1 MNWLVITISA
11 YFILAVVFLV
21 DKYLLTSSIPN
32 PKIYAFYV
40 GLLGVASLLL
50 VPFFGLYVPETFQLI
65 SALLAGAVFI
75 YALSWFYKTLKL
87 FEASRAVPAVGG
99 LTPIFTFLLI
109 YVASHGKEMFS
120 LFEVM
125 AFVLLI
131 LGSVFINLRR
141 DRLITIESFKYS
153 AVSAFLL
160 SLALVLTK
168 YAYLGQPFWNGFIW
182 KALGGVLAAVLFYLI
197 FPEVRENAFGG
208 EKAMSRKTKTI
219 FFLNQ
224 AGGAGASILQNWAIF
239 LAPLVFVPLIQ
250 ALNGTQY
257 VFILLFAVILSLK
270 FPQFLKEE
278 ISGGI
283 LAQKIIAMIL
293 IAGGL
298 AILAL

>member
-1 MNWLVITISA
+1 MSWLVITISA
-11 YFILAVVFLV
+11 YFILAGAFLV

-50 VPFFGLYVPETFQLI
+50 VPVFGLYIPEPFQLI

-75 YALSWFYKTLKL
+75 YALSWFYKTLKI

-109 YVASHGKEMFS
+109 YVASFGKETFS
-120 LFEVM
+120 LSELM

-131 LGSVFINLRR
+131 LGSVFINLRK

-153 AVSAFLL
+153 ILSAFLF
-160 SLALVLTK
+160 SLAFVLTK

-182 KALGGVLAAVLFYLI
+182 RALGGFIAAILFYLV
-197 FPEVRENAFGG
+197 FPEVRKDAFKG
-208 EKAMSRKTKTI
+208 EKTMSRKTKII

-224 AGGAGASILQNWAIF
+224 AGGTGASILQNWAIF
-239 LAPLVFVPLIQ
+239 LAPLASVPLIQ